1 MCPWQTRPAPSL
13 IVERVSC
20 RPVLFFHRFATS
32 KALFTSWAI
41 LGHLTENEV
50 SVRIELA
57 DPAEA
62 RMLTSIQAE
71 AFDHEADLFRMETN
85 RGPDGYDSVE
95 ATRALIGS
103 GSLWKISLG
112 DETVG
117 GMVVTVMGDGR
128 ARINRIF
135 VDPGHQ
141 RKGVGGR
148 AMGLIQSRYPEVTV
162 WELDTPSWAV
172 RNQKFYEKQGF
183 VHVGHTLEPVSG
195 FILYIYRMQGAG
207 IR

>member
-1 MCPWQTRPAPSL
+1 MTEKEAP
-13 IVERVSC
+13 
-20 RPVLFFHRFATS
+20 
-32 KALFTSWAI
+32 
-41 LGHLTENEV
+41 
-50 SVRIELA
+50 VRIELA
-57 DPAEA
+57 GPADA
-62 RMLTSIQAE
+62 RIITSIQAE

-85 RGPDGYDSVE
+85 RGPEGYDSVE
-95 ATRALIGS
+95 ATRELIES
-103 GSLWKISLG
+103 GTLWKITLA
-112 DETVG
+112 DEPVG

-128 ARINRIF
+128 ARLNRIF
-135 VDPGHQ
+135 VDPCQQ
-141 RKGVGGR
+141 RKGIGGR
-148 AMGLIQSRYPEVTV
+148 ALEIIQSRYPEVTM